1 VDDNRAAFRRGAL
14 IGGAAALA
22 LAWIPMLSDP
32 ATGQDPV
39 PQRKAPYIVS
49 VTPAPWR
56 PATEGDYPIIRA
68 WSDGVVEVNYVTTKP
83 IRSTTGQ
90 ILAPCSTLNPCLDDA
105 WVQLTA
111 RGVTEGRRTTAP
123 DG

>member
-1 VDDNRAAFRRGAL
+1 VDDNRVAFRRGAL
-14 IGGAAALA
+14 LGAAAVAA
-22 LAWIPMLSDP
+22 LAWIPRLAQP
-32 ATGQDPV
+32 ATGDP
-39 PQRKAPYIVS
+39 PASPREAPHLVS

-56 PATEGDYPIIRA
+56 PDTEGDYPIIRA

-83 IRSTTGQ
+83 ITSTTGQ
-90 ILAPCSTLNPCLDDA
+90 ILAPCSALNPCLDDA

-111 RGVTEGRRTTAP
+111 RGVREGRRLPAS